1 MLSKSSMELVLH
13 ICRKTSQKDL
23 ITMGITL
30 DQVYI
35 TLVKPSI
42 KGAVSTS
49 IYYNAICDWNGLPDS
64 VKGCKKIGEYKKFV
78 KIFLTECNLSKE
90 SSSFAYF

>member
-1 MLSKSSMELVLH
+1 MS
-13 ICRKTSQKDL
+13 
-23 ITMGITL
+23 ITL

-42 KGAVSTS
+42 KGAQSAS
-49 IYYNAICDWNGLPDS
+49 FYYNAFYDWNGLPES
-64 VKGCKKIGEYKKFV
+64 VKVCKKIGEYKKFV